1 MSITAITTEIPRPE
15 FVEQQDM
22 IGNSAAMQP
31 VFKAI
36 RKMARVDAP
45 VMINGESGTGKEVAA
60 RRIHN
65 MSSRASGPFIAVNCA
80 AIPHTLIQS
89 ELFGHEKGAF
99 TGAHQRKIGK
109 IESANGGTIF
119 LDEIGDLTLELQV
132 NFLRFLQEATIER
145 VGGTE
150 SMHLDIRVISATHV
164 DLRRAVDEHNFRE
177 DLYYRL
183 NVLHLMLPAL
193 REREEDILVLADH
206 YLQEFIHESG
216 NGTRKLKGF
225 SEDAKRILNLH
236 DWPGNIRELVNLVR
250 RSVAMCDKDLIRPGD
265 LGLERR
271 SGDRN
276 NTPTLAEVREAAERK
291 AILAALRRNRDN
303 VAAASRQLGVSRV
316 TLYKLLDKYNLSKQ

>member
-15 FVEQQDM
+15 FVEQDNM
-22 IGNSAAMQP
+22 IGSSAVMLP
-31 VFKAI
+31 IFKAI

-65 MSSRASGPFIAVNCA
+65 LSSRASGPFIAVNCA
-80 AIPHTLIQS
+80 AIPHNLIHS

-109 IESANGGTIF
+109 IESANGGSIF

-132 NFLRFLQEATIER
+132 NLLRFLQEGTIER

-150 SMHLDIRVISATHV
+150 SMNLDIRIISATHV
-164 DLRRAVDEHNFRE
+164 NLRKAVEEKRFRE
-177 DLYYRL
+177 DLFYRL

-193 REREEDILVLADH
+193 REREEDILQIAED
-206 YLQEFIHESG
+206 YLHEYIAEQGGS
-216 NGTRKLKGF
+216 RIKAF
-225 SEDAKRILNLH
+225 SEDSKRLMNLH

-250 RSVAMCDKDLIRPGD
+250 RSVAMCDKELITPAD

-271 SGDRN
+271 TGDRHKA
-276 NTPTLAEVREAAERK
+276 PTLADVREEAERK
-291 AILAALRRNRDN
+291 AILSALRRNRDN

-316 TLYKLLDKYNLSKQ
+316 TLYKLIDKYSLSKQ